1 MIIGLDIDGVVYQTE
16 SLYRDYS
23 EKYNKLIGGKNIKDD
38 ELKVEKRYDWSD
50 EQVKSFIESTY
61 EVIELTAPL
70 YANARDVLARLKQS
84 HKIVFITS
92 RGLCGDKEAEI
103 TKQRF
108 QKDNIPFDK
117 IIFSQRSKVRACKEL
132 NIDIMIDDNPHV
144 LDELY
149 DNNVNCLYF
158 RDLRNKSCDNTV
170 MEVYSW
176 QEIEKCINEL
186 TKVERII

>member
-1 MIIGLDIDGVVYQTE
+1 MIIGLDIDGVIYQTE

-38 ELKVEKRYDWSD
+38 ELKVENRYDWSD
-50 EQVKSFIESTY
+50 EQVKSFIDTTY

-70 YANARDVLARLKQS
+70 YANARDVLARLKQN

-92 RGLCGDKEAEI
+92 RGLCGDKEVEI

-132 NIDIMIDDNPHV
+132 NIDIMIDDNSHV

-149 DNNVNCLYF
+149 ISGVNCLYF
-158 RDLRNKSCDNTV
+158 RDLRNKSCDNTIV
-170 MEVYSW
+170 EVYSW

-186 TKVERII
+186 TKVERIM